1 VAAVGGDGTV
11 HEVANGLMQAAQ
23 GAPTLP
29 LAVVPLGSGDDFAKV
44 IPPEAAPG
52 GKAFGWQ
59 EAVAKIAR
67 GQTRQFDVG
76 HMLAWADAGDT
87 DARPLAAHYFVNGMD
102 VGFGAQANLNLARM
116 PGWLKGFAAY
126 LAAILKTLLHY
137 PRLQLRVQLDNEAPF
152 ELVTCMTA
160 ITNGR
165 CFGSGF
171 WVCPQA
177 RPDDG
182 LLDLML
188 APALGRAAIL
198 GLIPKFTRGT
208 HVNEPRL
215 RMARARRVLLQSS
228 RPFVLE
234 ADGEMPF
241 GPIRRLQVE
250 LLPGRLTVI
259 A

>member
-1 VAAVGGDGTV
+1 MRRGAFNENAAMLPMLVICNLQAGRGRARALWPEVEAGLRAAGVEFDLAVTQAPREAERLARDSVSRYRAVAAVGGDGTV

-67 GQTRQFDVG
+67 GQTRHFDVG

-126 LAAILKTLLHY
+126 LVAILKTLLHY

-152 ELVTCMTA
+152 ELA
-160 ITNGR
+160 
-165 CFGSGF
+165 
-171 WVCPQA
+171 
-177 RPDDG
+177 
-182 LLDLML
+182 
-188 APALGRAAIL
+188 
-198 GLIPKFTRGT
+198 
-208 HVNEPRL
+208 
-215 RMARARRVLLQSS
+215 
-228 RPFVLE
+228 